1 MEMETRLAG
10 TRLKSVFGKKG
21 RKREKEFLDT
31 SWRTMAMNFI
41 VVKMGA
47 RIRKKKNG
55 HQGKRR

>member
-1 MEMETRLAG
+1 METRLAG
-10 TRLKSVFGKKG
+10 TSVLGKKG